1 MPSPRSAED
10 ILTTELKEIYSAER
24 QLTRM
29 IPKLSKRVQN
39 PQLKEMLDARKQQA
53 ETLIEELDEAFDEM
67 EISKARPKNVAAE
80 GLLEDI
86 NQHLEEIQD
95 DRLLEPV
102 LVAGIQ
108 KLEHYCIAAWGTARS
123 MGKLLDEDR
132 VIRSMGRVLDEGK
145 ELDEQLTRLAEEEL
159 NPMMMDEAERQ
170 GAGGGSRKG
179 SGKGGEGARAR

>member
-1 MPSPRSAED
+1 
-10 ILTTELKEIYSAER
+10 
-24 QLTRM
+24 
-29 IPKLSKRVQN
+29 
-39 PQLKEMLDARKQQA
+39 
-53 ETLIEELDEAFDEM
+53 M
-67 EISKARPKNVAAE
+67 EITKARPKNVAAE

-123 MGKLLDEDR
+123 MGKLLDEER
-132 VIRSMGRVLDEGK
+132 VIKSMERVLDEGK

-159 NPMMMDEAERQ
+159 NPMMIEEAERQ
-170 GAGGGSRKG
+170 EGGGRRKS
-179 SGKGGEGARAR
+179 SGKGGEGGRAG